1 MAGKINPNILYRN
14 VNWGAKMQILER
26 LLYVYTIK
34 ESIVVR
40 KIFRNFQNYQK
51 LVSSYYIFHADLHFL
66 TILSMSLSRDI
77 PQLKQKLRFHKNQWI
92 IRKYKMRIGLFLNWS
107 EHLQTTGYSKDIS
120 RFRALNWC

>member
-1 MAGKINPNILYRN
+1 
-14 VNWGAKMQILER
+14 MQILER

-77 PQLKQKLRFHKNQWI
+77 PQLKQKLRFHKNQ
-92 IRKYKMRIGLFLNWS
+92 
-107 EHLQTTGYSKDIS
+107 
-120 RFRALNWC
+120 